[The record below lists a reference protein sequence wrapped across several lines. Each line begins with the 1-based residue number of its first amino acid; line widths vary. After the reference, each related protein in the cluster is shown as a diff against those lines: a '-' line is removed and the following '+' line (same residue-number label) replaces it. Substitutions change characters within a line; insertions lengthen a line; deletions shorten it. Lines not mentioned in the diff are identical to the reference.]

1 MPDPQRTAE
10 TLYDDEDEYRPEPE
24 PIPQPPAWMDGGLR
38 IGIHT
43 SIAADIAE
51 SLDTARKLGCNA
63 LQIFS
68 ASPRMWGRPGASR
81 ITEVD
86 AKRFQK
92 RRAELGLGPLVV
104 HDNYLINLAATQPV
118 LRVRS
123 IQTFHDELV
132 RAVTLG
138 ANFLVT
144 HPGSRGEASV
154 QQAIESITQGIR
166 QAARG
171 VKFNGLQILIENT
184 AGMGTAVGW
193 RLEEVAAI
201 LAALPDLPMGVCI
214 DTAHLFAAG
223 YDIRTEKGLEST
235 LEQIEQTT
243 GLAQVYV
250 LHMNDSKTP
259 LGSRVDRHE
268 HIGKGKIGIEAFRRI
283 LTHPRLAADGPHGLP
298 GRAFILETPIDAP
311 GDDRRNVRTLW
322 QLAGVSAAQAP
333 DAENGFS
340 MLRSAR
346 ARKAERE
353 GRKPKKRAKS
363 STQRRPRQGRGGRR
377 AQRKKTKGKKA
388 GTKSKPRPRRR

>member
-1 MPDPQRTAE
+1 MPDPQHTPE

-24 PIPQPPAWMDGGLR
+24 PIPQPPSWMDGSLR

-43 SIAADIAE
+43 SIAGDIVE
-51 SLDTARKLGCNA
+51 SLETARKLGCNA

-68 ASPRMWGRPGASR
+68 ASPRMWGLPGASR
-81 ITEVD
+81 IAEVD
-86 AKRFQK
+86 AKRYK
-92 RRAELGLGPLVV
+92 TRRAELALGPLVI

-138 ANFLVT
+138 ADFLVT

-154 QQAIESITQGIR
+154 ERAIESVVQGIR

-171 VKFNGLQILIENT
+171 IKFDGLRILIENT

-214 DTAHLFAAG
+214 DTAHLFEAG

-235 LEQIEQTT
+235 LEQIEQTI
-243 GLAQVYV
+243 GLARVYV
-250 LHMNDSKTP
+250 VHTNDSKTP

-268 HIGKGKIGIEAFRRI
+268 HIGKGKIGIEAFERI
-283 LTHPRLAADGPHGLP
+283 LNHPRLAAEGRHGVP

-322 QLAGVSAAQAP
+322 ELAGYSADQAP
-333 DAENGFS
+333 DAKDGFS

-346 ARKAERE
+346 ARKAEQRAN
-353 GRKPKKRAKS
+353 RPKKKAKS
-363 STQRRPRQGRGGRR
+363 AKQRTKRE
-377 AQRKKTKGKKA
+377 QRKTRKKA
-388 GTKSKPRPRRR
+388 KSKQKRSR

>member
-24 PIPQPPAWMDGGLR
+24 PIPEPPAWMDGSLR

-43 SIAADIAE
+43 SIAGDLVE
-51 SLDTARKLGCNA
+51 SLNSARKLGCNA

-68 ASPRMWGRPGASR
+68 ASPRMWGRPGALR
-81 ITEVD
+81 ISEAD
-86 AKRFQK
+86 AKRYRA
-92 RRAELGLGPLVV
+92 RRARLGLGPLVI

-132 RAVTLG
+132 RAAALG
-138 ANFLVT
+138 GDFLVT

-154 QQAIESITQGIR
+154 ERAIENIGQAIR

-171 VKFNGLQILIENT
+171 IKFDGLRILLENT

-201 LAALPDLPMGVCI
+201 LAALPELPLGACI

-223 YDIRTEKGLEST
+223 YDIRTEQGLEST
-235 LEQIEQTT
+235 LEQIERTV
-243 GLAQVYV
+243 GLARVYV
-250 LHMNDSKTP
+250 VHVNDSKTP

-268 HIGKGKIGIEAFRRI
+268 HIGKGKIGMAAFERM
-283 LTHPRLAADGPHGLP
+283 LNHPRLAANGPQGVP

-322 QLAGVSAAQAP
+322 RLAGLSADQAP
-333 DAENGFS
+333 EAENGFS

-346 ARKAERE
+346 ARKAEERAT
-353 GRKPKKRAKS
+353 RRNKKTRA
-363 STQRRPRQGRGGRR
+363 TPRR
-377 AQRKKTKGKKA
+377 AQRTQRKA
-388 GTKSKPRPRRR
+388 KRKNGRSTGNPKRRR

>member
-1 MPDPQRTAE
+1 M
-10 TLYDDEDEYRPEPE
+10 
-24 PIPQPPAWMDGGLR
+24 
-38 IGIHT
+38 
-43 SIAADIAE
+43 
-51 SLDTARKLGCNA
+51 
-63 LQIFS
+63 
-68 ASPRMWGRPGASR
+68 
-81 ITEVD
+81 
-86 AKRFQK
+86 
-92 RRAELGLGPLVV
+92 
-104 HDNYLINLAATQPV
+104 

-132 RAVTLG
+132 RAVALG
-138 ANFLVT
+138 ADFLVT
-144 HPGSRGEASV
+144 HPGSRGEAGV
-154 QQAIESITQGIR
+154 EQAMESITQGIR

-201 LAALPDLPMGVCI
+201 LAALRDLPMGVCI

-322 QLAGVSAAQAP
+322 QLAGVSADQAP

-353 GRKPKKRAKS
+353 GTRPKKRTKSSTLRRQRAQRKTKRKRAKS
-363 STQRRPRQGRGGRR
+363 
-377 AQRKKTKGKKA
+377 
-388 GTKSKPRPRRR
+388 KSQEKRRR

>member
-43 SIAADIAE
+43 SIATDIAE

-68 ASPRMWGRPGASR
+68 ASPRMWGRPGTSR

-104 HDNYLINLAATQPV
+104 HDNYLINLATTQPV

-132 RAVTLG
+132 RAVALG
-138 ANFLVT
+138 ADFLVT
-144 HPGSRGEASV
+144 HP
-154 QQAIESITQGIR
+154 
-166 QAARG
+166 
-171 VKFNGLQILIENT
+171 
-184 AGMGTAVGW
+184 
-193 RLEEVAAI
+193 
-201 LAALPDLPMGVCI
+201 
-214 DTAHLFAAG
+214 
-223 YDIRTEKGLEST
+223 
-235 LEQIEQTT
+235 
-243 GLAQVYV
+243 
-250 LHMNDSKTP
+250 
-259 LGSRVDRHE
+259 GSRVDRHE
-268 HIGKGKIGIEAFRRI
+268 HIGKGKIGFEAFRRI

-322 QLAGVSAAQAP
+322 QLAGVSADQAP
-333 DAENGFS
+333 DAKDGFS

-353 GRKPKKRAKS
+353 GRKLKKRAKS
-363 STQRRPRQGRGGRR
+363 STQRRPQQGRGGRR
-377 AQRKKTKGKKA
+377 SQRKKTKSKKA
-388 GTKSKPRPRRR
+388 RTKSKPSPRRRRERAVAEYDPQAIEAKWQEVWEEQHASWADPQPPPPKYYVLEMLPNP